1 MSLSTSTVSR
11 IETNTSDDELAF
23 NYGPCHHSHNCQ
35 SDGLDSGLA
44 DTPAS
49 VSENE
54 EGCQPAYSETAP
66 IVNQTGIDFSSQLG
80 GNSAST
86 FPTKHEHPLAHNWS
100 LYFRAN
106 KEKTAS
112 WEELHDKHSKIATI
126 STIEAF
132 WQVFNHLIV
141 PSRMKKRISPNL
153 IFFRDDIQPSWEDPE
168 NLNGGMWGLVL
179 REQKG
184 LQRGRLLDQIWF
196 ETVLACIGETLTNG
210 ELITGVI
217 VQRRAKED
225 RIQLWTRNAADSD
238 IAQLGQHFK
247 SLLNLGC
254 EVEICYTKHADMSA
268 ISRSARKEQQ
278 HMSHSNQL
286 DRIERLRI

>member
-1 MSLSTSTVSR
+1 MSTTSR
-11 IETNTSDDELAF
+11 IETTTSDDEYSNSF
-23 NYGPCHHSHNCQ
+23 NYTACQHHYQ

-44 DTPAS
+44 ETPAS

-54 EGCQPAYSETAP
+54 EGCQTPGYPHSEAP
-66 IVNQTGIDFSSQLG
+66 FINQSGLTL
-80 GNSAST
+80 SA
-86 FPTKHEHPLAHNWS
+86 PTKHEHPLANKWS

-106 KEKTAS
+106 KDKTAS
-112 WEELHDKHSKIATI
+112 WEELHDKHSRIATI
-126 STIEAF
+126 STIESF

-168 NLNGGMWGLVL
+168 NVDGGMWGLVL
-179 REQKG
+179 KEQKG

-196 ETVLACIGETLTNG
+196 ETLLACIGETLTNG

-217 VQRRAKED
+217 VQRRSKED
-225 RIQLWTRNAADSD
+225 RIQLWTRAADDSQ
-238 IAQLGQHFK
+238 IAELGQHFK
-247 SLLNLGC
+247 SLLHLGD